1 MKDNSHQIIK
11 EQFELID
18 STFSLMEETVN
29 KLNNIEVKL
38 DATKNEYNTTNAK
51 INIMENNIKDL
62 MDMKIQW
69 QDIKESI
76 TDKYYYGIDASEK
89 ACIKKLVQI
98 LEKINMD
105 FNEFKLLFEMNKES
119 NGHFIMNGRG
129 LRR

>member
-62 MDMKIQW
+62 MDMKIH
-69 QDIKESI
+69 
-76 TDKYYYGIDASEK
+76 ASEK